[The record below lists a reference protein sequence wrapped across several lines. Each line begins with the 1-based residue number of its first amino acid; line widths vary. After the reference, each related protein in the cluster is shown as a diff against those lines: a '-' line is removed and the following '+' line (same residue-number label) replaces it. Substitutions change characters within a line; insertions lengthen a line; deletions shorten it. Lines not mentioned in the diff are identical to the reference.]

1 MNALFQTLRRAS
13 QLLNPRQRRS
23 FVLVGALA
31 LAVSVLEALA
41 AVLVLVLLKLV
52 VEPEGILVLP
62 VVGDLARF
70 FPNVPRADLVAGFGI
85 VFAAFF
91 VLRAGVF
98 LGQQY
103 AMSRVSQTTGTEI
116 SHRLL
121 HAYLHAPYQ
130 FHLRRNS
137 AESMRNVYENVQ
149 RLVGSTFVPIATIF
163 AESFMVG
170 LMLVVLLIADPVS
183 TLFAAAVL
191 GLAVVVVLLIVQP
204 RLKQLGR
211 TRQIASRDAIQHVQQ
226 GLQGIRD
233 IKVAGCEDA
242 FSLVFR
248 RARSKLART
257 EYVRATLS
265 YVPRVVI
272 ESSFLLF
279 IVGVLV
285 LNLYADAGGG
295 LISTLGLFAYA
306 GMRMQPS
313 LQKIANNLN
322 NIRFGQA
329 VVDELFDDF
338 AELGVTGAAGLVVPE
353 PSAPDDVVP
362 LSFVEELRLD
372 SVGFTYASGTRQVLS
387 GLSLS
392 IRPGESVGVAGHT
405 GCGKSTLLDLVCGLI
420 EPTSGRI
427 TVDGVDIGRDSR
439 AWHRTIG
446 VVHQQS
452 FLTDD
457 TVRRNIALGVPDDEV
472 DDETLQQA
480 VDASALAPVIAE
492 LEHGVDTHLG
502 ERGIRL
508 SGGQRQRVALA
519 RALYRR
525 PRLLMLDEA
534 TSALDNATEHQII
547 ANIEGFGDGGMAVIA
562 VAHRMRT
569 IMSCDRVV
577 FLSDGRLAG
586 TGTFDELR
594 DSNAEFAAMST

>member
-1 MNALFQTLRRAS
+1 VYVFQTMRRAS
-13 QLLNPRQRRS
+13 QLLDPRRRRS
-23 FVLVGALA
+23 FVLVGVLA
-31 LAVSVLEALA
+31 FIVSVLEAVA

-52 VEPEGILVLP
+52 VKPDGVLVLP

-70 FPNVPRADLVAGFGI
+70 FPGVPRRDLVAGFGI
-85 VFAAFF
+85 VFAVFF
-91 VLRAGVF
+91 ILRAAVF

-116 SHRLL
+116 AHRLL
-121 HAYLHAPYQ
+121 HAYLRAPYQ

-149 RLVGSTFVPIATIF
+149 HLVGSTFIPIATIF
-163 AESFMVG
+163 AEAFMVG

-183 TLFAAAVL
+183 TLFAAIVL
-191 GLAVVVVLLIVQP
+191 GVAVTTVLLVVQP
-204 RLKQLGR
+204 RLKRLGR
-211 TRQIASRDAIQHVQQ
+211 MRQIASRDAIQHVQQ

-242 FSLVFR
+242 FSMMFR

-257 EYVRATLS
+257 EYLRATLS
-265 YVPRVVI
+265 YVPRVTI
-272 ESSFLLF
+272 ESAFLLF
-279 IVGVLV
+279 IVGVLLINV
-285 LNLYADAGGG
+285 YADSVGA
-295 LISTLGLFAYA
+295 LVSTLGLFAYA

-322 NIRFGQA
+322 NLRFGQA

-338 AELGVTGAAGLVVPE
+338 AELGITTGTGTVAPE
-353 PSAPDDVVP
+353 TSPTDDVAP
-362 LSFVEELRLD
+362 LSFVDELRLD
-372 SVGFTYASGTRQVLS
+372 RVGFVYASGSRQVLS
-387 GLSLS
+387 GLSMS

-405 GCGKSTLLDLVCGLI
+405 GCGKSTLLDLLCGLI

-427 TVDGVDIGRDSR
+427 TVDGVDIGQHTR
-439 AWHRTIG
+439 AWHRSIG

-457 TVRRNIALGVPDDEV
+457 TVRRNIALGVPDDEI
-472 DDETLQQA
+472 DDETLQKA
-480 VDASALAPVIAE
+480 VDASALSPVIAE
-492 LEHGVDTHLG
+492 LDDGLDTHLG

-534 TSALDNATEHQII
+534 TSALDNATEGRII
-547 ANIEGFGDGGMAVIA
+547 DSIERFGDGGMAVIA

-577 FLSDGRLAG
+577 FLADGRMAG
-586 TGTFDELR
+586 TGTYDQLR